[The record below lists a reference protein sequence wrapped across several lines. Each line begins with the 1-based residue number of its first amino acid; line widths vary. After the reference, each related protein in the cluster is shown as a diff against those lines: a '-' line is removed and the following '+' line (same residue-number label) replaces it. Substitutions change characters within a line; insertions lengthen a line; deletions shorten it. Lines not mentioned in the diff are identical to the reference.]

1 MKLDGNLWSELS
13 KVPCGCWGCVYLC
26 VLYILMMV
34 IFSLMQFSVFKL
46 YKGKYEIQI
55 SSKCFLIYHWCW
67 NTFICSNQVIEQNW
81 LYPFFPLSTVFHNP
95 NDCQKISLFHKVL
108 SRSFQVLPG
117 LTRYSQICLSLTY
130 YLVRGILYIAFTY
143 SFFKA
148 MIIQNLSYH
157 YLETAC

>member
-1 MKLDGNLWSELS
+1 MFSNISLVLEHLYTFKPSDTAKLTVS
-13 KVPCGCWGCVYLC
+13 
-26 VLYILMMV
+26 
-34 IFSLMQFSVFKL
+34 
-46 YKGKYEIQI
+46 
-55 SSKCFLIYHWCW
+55 
-67 NTFICSNQVIEQNW
+67 
-81 LYPFFPLSTVFHNP
+81 FFPLSTVFHNP

-117 LTRYSQICLSLTY
+117 LTGYPQICLSLTY